1 MSTLLKLLMCIYQ
14 GEGEILFD
22 HESIEK
28 INSHTLKENISYV
41 DQETFLFKDTL
52 YHNITLLNPA
62 YSQEDVI
69 EACKQA
75 QIHDFIM
82 SLPQGYQTIYDE
94 NISGGQK
101 QRIGLARAFLRKTP
115 ILLLDE
121 PTTYLDIKAHI
132 ETLNLLRKINKEYQI
147 TIIMVHHDINQAI
160 HYSDEI
166 IAMKNGQLMFQ
177 GKPHEVINQKTLKEV
192 YDYDLNV
199 IKNNEEL
206 FVLNYQ

>member
-1 MSTLLKLLMCIYQ
+1 MNPL
-14 GEGEILFD
+14 EN
-22 HESIEK
+22 

-41 DQETFLFKDTL
+41 DRNILFKEDTL

-94 NISGGQK
+94 TISRWSK
-101 QRIGLARAFLRKTP
+101 TKLVLHVYLRKTP

-121 PTTYLDIKAHI
+121 PTSRGDSFK
-132 ETLNLLRKINKEYQI
+132 
-147 TIIMVHHDINQAI
+147 
-160 HYSDEI
+160 
-166 IAMKNGQLMFQ
+166 
-177 GKPHEVINQKTLKEV
+177 
-192 YDYDLNV
+192 
-199 IKNNEEL
+199 
-206 FVLNYQ
+206 

>member
-1 MSTLLKLLMCIYQ
+1 MRIYQ

-22 HESIEK
+22 HESIEN

-101 QRIGLARAFLRKTP
+101 QRNWSCTCFLK
-115 ILLLDE
+115 
-121 PTTYLDIKAHI
+121 
-132 ETLNLLRKINKEYQI
+132 
-147 TIIMVHHDINQAI
+147 
-160 HYSDEI
+160 
-166 IAMKNGQLMFQ
+166 KNTDSF
-177 GKPHEVINQKTLKEV
+177 IR
-192 YDYDLNV
+192 
-199 IKNNEEL
+199 
-206 FVLNYQ
+206 

>member
-1 MSTLLKLLMCIYQ
+1 MRIYQ
-14 GEGEILFD
+14 GEGDILFNN
-22 HESIEK
+22 ESIEK
-28 INSHTLKENISYV
+28 INSQTLKENMSYV

-82 SLPQGYQTIYDE
+82 SLPQGYQTVYDE

-115 ILLLDE
+115 ILLLV
-121 PTTYLDIKAHI
+121 
-132 ETLNLLRKINKEYQI
+132 NRQ
-147 TIIMVHHDINQAI
+147 V
-160 HYSDEI
+160 
-166 IAMKNGQLMFQ
+166 
-177 GKPHEVINQKTLKEV
+177 
-192 YDYDLNV
+192 
-199 IKNNEEL
+199 
-206 FVLNYQ
+206 VLIV